1 MSIQLDEKTQS
12 ITHRDEEVGLLKLVK
27 LWKLPLVSLWL
38 LMTIHLLK
46 EHNGNTDTKFFPVFL
61 RIYIFLIPSLI
72 FPRPVY
78 TCSCQSCYR

>member
-46 EHNGNTDTKFFPVFL
+46 EHNGNTDTKFFPVFCVF
-61 RIYIFLIPSLI
+61 IFFLFLH
-72 FPRPVY
+72 
-78 TCSCQSCYR
+78 